1 VVCHLDIA
9 FAITLLSRFATAPA
23 REHYLALKNI
33 VKYLRCTRD
42 WGIIYWREHPV
53 DSLPAVPLDQPT
65 LDTSLPPFPT
75 HPLLQLVGY
84 VDAAYATD
92 TLTRWS
98 ITGLVFCLAGGTI
111 AYKSKMQAT
120 VATSS
125 TEAEFIAAVHA
136 AKLAKYLR
144 SVLEELGFAQE
155 GPTPL
160 YEDNLAA
167 IAMINQKKPTSR
179 SRHIDIQYFAIQE
192 WKRRGLI
199 VMRHIPGVINVA
211 DQATKALS
219 WVLHSRHARRSMG
232 HYGHL

>member
-1 VVCHLDIA
+1 
-9 FAITLLSRFATAPA
+9 
-23 REHYLALKNI
+23 
-33 VKYLRCTRD
+33 
-42 WGIIYWREHPV
+42 
-53 DSLPAVPLDQPT
+53 
-65 LDTSLPPFPT
+65 
-75 HPLLQLVGY
+75 
-84 VDAAYATD
+84 
-92 TLTRWS
+92 
-98 ITGLVFCLAGGTI
+98 
-111 AYKSKMQAT
+111 
-120 VATSS
+120 
-125 TEAEFIAAVHA
+125 
-136 AKLAKYLR
+136 
-144 SVLEELGFAQE
+144 
-155 GPTPL
+155 L